1 MANETLKAIYR
12 NFREL
17 FLTVDGLREIR
28 KFLYDSAYQTF
39 KELKIKPKEG
49 YILDDPHVH
58 YPKPKDRTDLEGLV
72 RTIAKRLGR
81 TSIATWAC

>member
-39 KELKIKPKEG
+39 KELKIKPKKG
-49 YILDDPHVH
+49 
-58 YPKPKDRTDLEGLV
+58 
-72 RTIAKRLGR
+72 
-81 TSIATWAC
+81 